1 MSYLVNLKI
10 EGRPVLV
17 VGAGGIALRKV
28 EGLLEAGAKVTVV
41 APEACEG
48 VVRLAREGKIA
59 LHLRPYSEEDC
70 KGRALVMA
78 ATDDEGVNARVA
90 RDAGSLGILVN
101 VADRPALC
109 TATLPAV
116 VRRGSLTLA
125 VATEGR
131 CPAFARALREEL
143 EARYGEEYGEALG
156 LMGELRS
163 RMISLGW
170 ESPRIQ
176 QVLDGI
182 YRDGL
187 PAAVKTG
194 TRDEVL
200 ALLRRRLGPDFA
212 LEGI

>member
-1 MSYLVNLKI
+1 MSYLVNLNI

-17 VGAGGIALRKV
+17 VGAGAVALRKV
-28 EGLLEAGAKVTVV
+28 EGLLEAGARVTVV
-41 APEACEG
+41 APRICGG
-48 VVRLAREGKIA
+48 VERLASEGRID
-59 LHLRPYSEEDC
+59 LRRRAYAQADC
-70 KGRALVMA
+70 AGAFLVMA
-78 ATDDEGVNARVA
+78 ATDDESVNAQVA
-90 RDAGSLGILVN
+90 KDAQDIRILVN

-125 VATEGR
+125 VATEGK

-194 TRDEVL
+194 ARDEVL
-200 ALLRRRLGPDFA
+200 ALLRRRLGPDFP